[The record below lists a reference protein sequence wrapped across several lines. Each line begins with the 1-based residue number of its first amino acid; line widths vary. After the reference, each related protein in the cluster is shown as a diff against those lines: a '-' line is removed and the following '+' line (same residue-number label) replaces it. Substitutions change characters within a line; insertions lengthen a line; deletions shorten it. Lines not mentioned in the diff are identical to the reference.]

1 MLVTQ
6 YGSTN
11 TFIAV
16 VLLFYSLISLLLRS
30 KNILNLLNDRKQDYI
45 IMERLWTKNYI
56 MLTITALL
64 LFSGF
69 YLLMPTLPMFIKQ
82 LGGSESQVGFI
93 IGVFTI
99 SAVILR
105 PIVGGLMDRYGR
117 RVFIISGLLFFAI
130 TMYFYDWV
138 TGIIFLVV
146 LRILHGISW
155 AIATTSIGTAVTDV
169 IPQSRRGEGMGWYGL
184 AMTLGMA
191 LGPILGL
198 WVAKS
203 FSFHY
208 LFLLCTALAI
218 IAFILALGTKIPAVQ
233 SASKQPISFFEKTV
247 LPIAIV
253 TFFLSLTFGGI
264 TTFLPL
270 FAAKIQVNVGTFFLV
285 YAITLTVIRPLA
297 GKISDKHGEGFIIV
311 PALFTLIVALLVLTM
326 TKGLVGLVITA
337 ILYGIGFGSAQPALQ
352 VATIRLAP
360 PEKRG
365 VANATFFTAFDL
377 GIGLGAILLGFVSQL
392 MGYHMLFILCA
403 VSGFISLLIFILFVK
418 KTLK

>member
-1 MLVTQ
+1 M
-6 YGSTN
+6 
-11 TFIAV
+11 
-16 VLLFYSLISLLLRS
+16 
-30 KNILNLLNDRKQDYI
+30 D
-45 IMERLWTKNYI
+45 RLWTKNFI

-82 LGGSESQVGFI
+82 LGGSESQVGLI

-99 SAVILR
+99 SAVIFR

-117 RVFIISGLLFFAI
+117 RVFIISGLLFFVI

-138 TGIIFLVV
+138 TGVIFLVV

-169 IPQSRRGEGMGWYGL
+169 IPPSRRGVGMGWYGL

-191 LGPILGL
+191 LGPIIGL

-218 IAFILALGTKIPAVQ
+218 MALILAFSTKIPVVKHTA
-233 SASKQPISFFEKTV
+233 KTPISFFEKTV
-247 LPIAIV
+247 LPIGIV

-270 FAAKIQVNVGTFFLV
+270 FAANIQVNAGTFFLV
-285 YAITLTVIRPLA
+285 YAVTLIVIRPLA
-297 GKISDKHGEGFIIV
+297 GKISDKHGEGIIIV
-311 PALFTLIVALLVLTM
+311 PALFTLIVALFVLSM
-326 TKGLVGLVITA
+326 TNGVVGLVLTA

-352 VATIRLAP
+352 VATLRIAP

-392 MGYHMLFILCA
+392 MGYQMLFIVCA
-403 VSGFISLLIFILFVK
+403 GSGFISLLIFILFVK

>member
-1 MLVTQ
+1 
-6 YGSTN
+6 
-11 TFIAV
+11 
-16 VLLFYSLISLLLRS
+16 
-30 KNILNLLNDRKQDYI
+30 
-45 IMERLWTKNYI
+45 MERLWTKNYI

-69 YLLMPTLPMFIKQ
+69 YLLMPTLPIFIKQ

-117 RVFIISGLLFFAI
+117 RVFIISGLFFFAI

-138 TGIIFLVV
+138 TGVIFLVV

-198 WVAKS
+198 WIVKS
-203 FSFHY
+203 LSFHY

-218 IAFILALGTKIPAVQ
+218 MAFILAFGTKIPAVQ
-233 SASKQPISFFEKTV
+233 HTSKKPISFFEKTV
-247 LPIAIV
+247 LPVAIV
-253 TFFLSLTFGGI
+253 TFFLSFTFGGI

-270 FAAKIQVNVGTFFLV
+270 FAANIQVNAGTFFLV
-285 YAITLTVIRPLA
+285 YAVTLTVIRPLA
-297 GKISDKHGEGFIIV
+297 GKISDKHGEGIIIV
-311 PALFTLIVALLVLTM
+311 PALFILIVALLVLAM
-326 TKGLVGLVITA
+326 TNGIVGLVITA

-352 VATIRLAP
+352 IVTLRLAS

-392 MGYHMLFILCA
+392 MGYQMLFIVCA

>member
-1 MLVTQ
+1 
-6 YGSTN
+6 
-11 TFIAV
+11 
-16 VLLFYSLISLLLRS
+16 
-30 KNILNLLNDRKQDYI
+30 
-45 IMERLWTKNYI
+45 MERLWTKNYI

-138 TGIIFLVV
+138 TGIVFLVV
-146 LRILHGISW
+146 LRILHGMGW

-218 IAFILALGTKIPAVQ
+218 IAFILAIGTKIPAVQ
-233 SASKQPISFFEKTV
+233 HTSKKPISFFETTV
-247 LPIAIV
+247 LPVAIV
-253 TFFLSLTFGGI
+253 TFFLSFTFGGI

-270 FAAKIQVNVGTFFLV
+270 FAANIQVNVGTFFLV
-285 YAITLTVIRPLA
+285 YAVTLTVIRPLA
-297 GKISDKHGEGFIIV
+297 GKISDKYGEGVIIV
-311 PALFTLIVALLVLTM
+311 PALLTLIVALLVLTM

-352 VATIRLAP
+352 VVIIRLAP

-377 GIGLGAILLGFVSQL
+377 GIGLGAILLGLVSQL
-392 MGYHMLFILCA
+392 MGYQMLFIVCA
-403 VSGFISLLIFILFVK
+403 ASGFISLLIFILFVK

>member
-1 MLVTQ
+1 
-6 YGSTN
+6 
-11 TFIAV
+11 
-16 VLLFYSLISLLLRS
+16 
-30 KNILNLLNDRKQDYI
+30 
-45 IMERLWTKNYI
+45 MERLWTKNYI

-69 YLLMPTLPMFIKQ
+69 YLLMPTLPIFIKQ

-146 LRILHGISW
+146 LRILHGIGW

-191 LGPILGL
+191 LGPIVGL
-198 WVAKS
+198 WVVKS

-208 LFLLCTALAI
+208 LFLLCTVLAI
-218 IAFILALGTKIPAVQ
+218 MALILAVGTKIPIVQ
-233 SASKQPISFFEKTV
+233 GTEKKPISFFEKTV
-247 LPIAIV
+247 LPVAIV

-270 FAAKIQVNVGTFFLV
+270 FAANIQVNAGAFFLV
-285 YAITLTVIRPLA
+285 YAVTLIVIRPIA
-297 GKISDKHGEGFIIV
+297 GKVSDKYGEGIIIV
-311 PALFTLIVALLVLTM
+311 PALFIMIIALFVLAM
-326 TKGLVGLVITA
+326 TKGLVGIVITA

-377 GIGLGAILLGFVSQL
+377 GIGLGSIILGVVSQL
-392 MGYHMLFILCA
+392 KGYQMLFIICA
-403 VSGFISLLIFILFVK
+403 VSGFVSLLIFILFVK

>member
-1 MLVTQ
+1 
-6 YGSTN
+6 
-11 TFIAV
+11 
-16 VLLFYSLISLLLRS
+16 
-30 KNILNLLNDRKQDYI
+30 
-45 IMERLWTKNYI
+45 

-69 YLLMPTLPMFIKQ
+69 YLLMPTLPIFIKQ

-138 TGIIFLVV
+138 TGVIFLVV

-198 WVAKS
+198 WIVKS
-203 FSFHY
+203 LSFHY

-218 IAFILALGTKIPAVQ
+218 MAFILAFGTKIPAVQ
-233 SASKQPISFFEKTV
+233 HTSKKPISFFEKTV
-247 LPIAIV
+247 LPVAIV
-253 TFFLSLTFGGI
+253 TFFLSFTFGGI

-270 FAAKIQVNVGTFFLV
+270 FAANIQVNAGTFFLV
-285 YAITLTVIRPLA
+285 YAVTLTVIRPLA
-297 GKISDKHGEGFIIV
+297 GKISDKHGEGIIIV
-311 PALFTLIVALLVLTM
+311 PALFILIVALLVLAM
-326 TKGLVGLVITA
+326 TKGIVGLVITA

-352 VATIRLAP
+352 IVTLRLAS

-392 MGYHMLFILCA
+392 MGYQMIFIVCA
-403 VSGFISLLIFILFVK
+403 VSGFISLLIFILLVK
-418 KTLK
+418 KMLK

>member
-1 MLVTQ
+1 
-6 YGSTN
+6 
-11 TFIAV
+11 
-16 VLLFYSLISLLLRS
+16 
-30 KNILNLLNDRKQDYI
+30 
-45 IMERLWTKNYI
+45 MERLWTKNYI

-69 YLLMPTLPMFIKQ
+69 YLLMPTLPMFVKQ

-99 SAVILR
+99 SAVIIR

-138 TGIIFLVV
+138 TGVIFLVV
-146 LRILHGISW
+146 LRVLHGISW

-208 LFLLCTALAI
+208 LFLLCTALAL
-218 IAFILALGTKIPAVQ
+218 IAFILVFGTKIPAIQHTQKNQYHFLKKPFYQ
-233 SASKQPISFFEKTV
+233 SLLLHFSY
-247 LPIAIV
+247 
-253 TFFLSLTFGGI
+253 
-264 TTFLPL
+264 PL
-270 FAAKIQVNVGTFFLV
+270 L
-285 YAITLTVIRPLA
+285 L
-297 GKISDKHGEGFIIV
+297 
-311 PALFTLIVALLVLTM
+311 VALQHFYHCLQQKFKLMLV
-326 TKGLVGLVITA
+326 
-337 ILYGIGFGSAQPALQ
+337 
-352 VATIRLAP
+352 
-360 PEKRG
+360 
-365 VANATFFTAFDL
+365 FF
-377 GIGLGAILLGFVSQL
+377 S
-392 MGYHMLFILCA
+392 
-403 VSGFISLLIFILFVK
+403 
-418 KTLK
+418 

>member
-1 MLVTQ
+1 
-6 YGSTN
+6 
-11 TFIAV
+11 
-16 VLLFYSLISLLLRS
+16 
-30 KNILNLLNDRKQDYI
+30 
-45 IMERLWTKNYI
+45 MERLWTKSYI
-56 MLTITALL
+56 ILTVKALL

-99 SAVILR
+99 SAVIVR

-117 RVFIISGLLFFAI
+117 RIFIISGLIFFAI
-130 TMYFYDWV
+130 TMYLYDWV
-138 TGIIFLVV
+138 TGIIFLIV

-155 AIATTSIGTAVTDV
+155 AISTTSIGTAVTDV
-169 IPQSRRGEGMGWYGL
+169 IPPSRRGEGMGWYGL

-198 WVAKS
+198 WIAKS

-208 LFLLCTALAI
+208 LFLICTVLAL
-218 IAFILALGTKIPAVQ
+218 IAFILSFITKIPKVKYTEK
-233 SASKQPISFFEKTV
+233 KQISFFEKTV

-253 TFFLSLTFGGI
+253 TFFLSFTFGGI

-270 FAAKIQVNVGTFFLV
+270 FAAKIQVNVGIFFLT
-285 YAITLTVIRPLA
+285 YAITLIIIRPLT
-297 GKISDKHGEGFIIV
+297 GRISDKYGEEIIIV
-311 PALFTLIVALLVLTM
+311 PALFILAIALLVLIL
-326 TKGLVGLVITA
+326 TKGTIGLVITA

-377 GIGLGAILLGFVSQL
+377 GIGLGSIILGFVLQL
-392 MGYHMLFILCA
+392 MGYEMLFIVCA
-403 VSGFISLLIFILFVK
+403 LSALISLLIFILFVK
-418 KTLK
+418 NSLK

>member
-1 MLVTQ
+1 
-6 YGSTN
+6 
-11 TFIAV
+11 
-16 VLLFYSLISLLLRS
+16 
-30 KNILNLLNDRKQDYI
+30 
-45 IMERLWTKNYI
+45 MERLWTKNYI

-69 YLLMPTLPMFIKQ
+69 YLLMPTLPMFIQQ

-99 SAVILR
+99 SAVIFR

-117 RVFIISGLLFFAI
+117 RAFIISGLLFFVI

-138 TGIIFLVV
+138 TGVVFLIV

-198 WVAKS
+198 WVATS
-203 FSFHY
+203 YSFHN
-208 LFLLCTALAI
+208 LFLLCTVLAL
-218 IAFILALGTKIPAVQ
+218 IAFILAFAIKTPVVQ
-233 SASKQPISFFEKTV
+233 FTSKKPISFFEKTV
-247 LPIAIV
+247 LPLAIV
-253 TFFLSLTFGGI
+253 TFFLSFTFGGV

-270 FAAKIQVNVGTFFLV
+270 FAAKIQVNAGTFFLV
-285 YAITLTVIRPLA
+285 YACTLIVIRPLT
-297 GKISDKHGEGFIIV
+297 GKLSDKYGVGRIIV
-311 PALFTLIVALLVLTM
+311 PALITLIAALLVLTM
-326 TKGLVGLVITA
+326 TKGLVGLLITA

-352 VATIRLAP
+352 VAILRLAP
-360 PEKRG
+360 PEKSG

-377 GIGLGAILLGFVSQL
+377 GVGLGAILLGFVSQL
-392 MGYHMLFILCA
+392 MGYQMLFIVCA
-403 VSGFISLLIFILFVK
+403 ASGLISLLFFILFVK

>member
-1 MLVTQ
+1 
-6 YGSTN
+6 
-11 TFIAV
+11 
-16 VLLFYSLISLLLRS
+16 
-30 KNILNLLNDRKQDYI
+30 
-45 IMERLWTKNYI
+45 MERLWTKNYI
-56 MLTITALL
+56 MLTITSLL

-69 YLLMPTLPMFIKQ
+69 YLLMPTLPMFIKE

-99 SAVILR
+99 SAVIFR
-105 PIVGGLMDRYGR
+105 PIIGGLMDRYGR

-138 TGIIFLVV
+138 TGVIFLVI

-155 AIATTSIGTAVTDV
+155 AVATTSTGTAVTDV

-198 WVAKS
+198 WVVKS

-218 IAFILALGTKIPAVQ
+218 IALIFALGTKIPTVQ
-233 SASKQPISFFEKTV
+233 NTSKKPISFFEKTV

-253 TFFLSLTFGGI
+253 TFFLSFTFGGI

-270 FAAKIQVNVGTFFLV
+270 FAAKIQVNAGAFFLV
-285 YAITLTVIRPLA
+285 YAITLTVIRPFA
-297 GKISDKHGEGFIIV
+297 GKISDKHGEGFLIV
-311 PALFTLIVALLVLTM
+311 PALLTLIVALLVLTM
-326 TKGLVGLVITA
+326 TEGLVGLVITA

-365 VANATFFTAFDL
+365 VANATFLTAFDL

-392 MGYHMLFILCA
+392 MGYQMLFLLCA
-403 VSGFISLLIFILFVK
+403 VSGFIGLLIFILFVK

>member
-1 MLVTQ
+1 M
-6 YGSTN
+6 
-11 TFIAV
+11 
-16 VLLFYSLISLLLRS
+16 
-30 KNILNLLNDRKQDYI
+30 
-45 IMERLWTKNYI
+45 MERLWTKNYI

-64 LFSGF
+64 LFGGF
-69 YLLMPTLPMFIKQ
+69 YLLMPTLPMFIQQ

-99 SAVILR
+99 SAVIFR

-138 TGIIFLVV
+138 TGVLFLVV

-155 AIATTSIGTAVTDV
+155 AVATTSTGTAVTDV
-169 IPQSRRGEGMGWYGL
+169 IPPSRRGEGMGWYGL

-208 LFLLCTALAI
+208 LFLLCTALAL
-218 IAFILALGTKIPAVQ
+218 IAFICALGTKIPAVQ
-233 SASKQPISFFEKTV
+233 NTSKQPLSFFEKTV
-247 LPIAIV
+247 LPAAIV
-253 TFFLSLTFGGI
+253 TFFLSITFGGI

-270 FAAKIQVNVGTFFLV
+270 FAAKIQANAGVFFLV
-285 YAITLTVIRPLA
+285 YAVTLTVIRPLA
-297 GKISDKHGEGFIIV
+297 GRISDKHGEGSIIA
-311 PALFTLIVALLVLTM
+311 PALVIMIIALFVLTM
-326 TKGLVGLVITA
+326 TTGPVGLVITA
-337 ILYGIGFGSAQPALQ
+337 ILYGVGFGSAQPALQ
-352 VATIRLAP
+352 IAILRLAP

-377 GIGLGAILLGFVSQL
+377 GIGLGAIILGFVSQL
-392 MGYHMLFILCA
+392 MGYQMLFAVCA
-403 VSGFISLLIFILFVK
+403 VSGFISLFIFILFVK

>member
-1 MLVTQ
+1 
-6 YGSTN
+6 
-11 TFIAV
+11 
-16 VLLFYSLISLLLRS
+16 
-30 KNILNLLNDRKQDYI
+30 
-45 IMERLWTKNYI
+45 MERLWTKNYI
-56 MLTITALL
+56 MLTFTALL

-99 SAVILR
+99 SAVIFR
-105 PIVGGLMDRYGR
+105 PIVGGLIDRYGR
-117 RVFIISGLLFFAI
+117 MVFIISGLLFFAI
-130 TMYFYDWV
+130 TMYLYDWV
-138 TGIIFLVV
+138 TGVIFLVV
-146 LRILHGISW
+146 LRILHGIGW
-155 AIATTSIGTAVTDV
+155 AIATTSIGTAITDV

-208 LFLLCTALAI
+208 LFLLCTVLAI
-218 IAFILALGTKIPAVQ
+218 IAFALAFVTKLPTVQ
-233 SASKQPISFFEKTV
+233 ITSKKPISFFGKTV

-253 TFFLSLTFGGI
+253 TFFLSFTFGGI

-270 FAAKIQVNVGTFFLV
+270 FAAKIQVNIGAFFLV
-285 YAITLTVIRPLA
+285 YAITLTIIRPLA
-297 GKISDKHGEGFIIV
+297 GKISDKHGEGVIIV
-311 PALFTLIVALLVLTM
+311 PALITLIVALFALTI
-326 TKGLVGLVITA
+326 TKGIVGLVISA

-352 VATIRLAP
+352 VAIIRLAP

-377 GIGLGAILLGFVSQL
+377 GIGLGAIILGFVSQN
-392 MGYHMLFILCA
+392 MGYQMIFFVCA
-403 VSGFISLLIFILFVK
+403 VSGCISLLIFILFVK
-418 KTLK
+418 MKLKLFFSTCSN

>member
-1 MLVTQ
+1 
-6 YGSTN
+6 
-11 TFIAV
+11 
-16 VLLFYSLISLLLRS
+16 
-30 KNILNLLNDRKQDYI
+30 
-45 IMERLWTKNYI
+45 MERLWTKNYI
-56 MLTITALL
+56 MLTITAFL

-99 SAVILR
+99 SAVIFR

-138 TGIIFLVV
+138 TGIAFLVV

-155 AIATTSIGTAVTDV
+155 AVGTTSISTAVTDV
-169 IPQSRRGEGMGWYGL
+169 IPPSRRGEGMGWYGL

-198 WVAKS
+198 WIVKS
-203 FSFHY
+203 LSFHY

-218 IAFILALGTKIPAVQ
+218 MAFILAFGTKIPAVQ
-233 SASKQPISFFEKTV
+233 YTSKKPISFFEKTF

-270 FAAKIQVNVGTFFLV
+270 FAANIQVNAGTFFLV
-285 YAITLTVIRPLA
+285 YAVTLTVIRPIA
-297 GKISDKHGEGFIIV
+297 GKVSDKHGEGIIIV
-311 PALFTLIVALLVLTM
+311 PALFILIVALLVLAM
-326 TKGLVGLVITA
+326 TKGIVGLVITA

-352 VATIRLAP
+352 IVTLRLAS

-392 MGYHMLFILCA
+392 MGYQMLFIVCA

-418 KTLK
+418 KTLQ

>member
-1 MLVTQ
+1 M
-6 YGSTN
+6 
-11 TFIAV
+11 
-16 VLLFYSLISLLLRS
+16 
-30 KNILNLLNDRKQDYI
+30 D
-45 IMERLWTKNYI
+45 RLWTKNYI

-99 SAVILR
+99 SAVIFR

-117 RVFIISGLLFFAI
+117 MVFIISGLLFFAI

-138 TGIIFLVV
+138 TGVIFLVI
-146 LRILHGISW
+146 LRVLHGISW
-155 AIATTSIGTAVTDV
+155 AVATTSIGTAVTDV

-191 LGPILGL
+191 LGPVLGL
-198 WVAKS
+198 WVIKS

-208 LFLLCTALAI
+208 LFLLCTGLALV
-218 IAFILALGTKIPAVQ
+218 AFILALGTKIPSIQ
-233 SASKQPISFFEKTV
+233 HASKKPISFFEKTL

-270 FAAKIQVNVGTFFLV
+270 FAAKIQVNAGTFFLV
-285 YAITLTVIRPLA
+285 YAVTLTVVRPFA
-297 GKISDKHGEGFIIV
+297 GKVSDKYGEGIIII
-311 PALFTLIVALLVLTM
+311 PALFTLIAALLVLAM
-326 TKGLVGLVITA
+326 TNGIVGLVITA

-352 VATIRLAP
+352 VAMIRLAS

-365 VANATFFTAFDL
+365 IANATFFTAFDL
-377 GIGLGAILLGFVSQL
+377 GIGLGSILLGFVSQL
-392 MGYHMLFILCA
+392 MGYQMLFIVCA
-403 VSGFISLLIFILFVK
+403 VSGFVSLLIFILFVK
-418 KTLK
+418 RR

>member
-1 MLVTQ
+1 M
-6 YGSTN
+6 
-11 TFIAV
+11 
-16 VLLFYSLISLLLRS
+16 
-30 KNILNLLNDRKQDYI
+30 D
-45 IMERLWTKNYI
+45 RLWTKNYI

-69 YLLMPTLPMFIKQ
+69 YLLMPTLPMFIKK

-99 SAVILR
+99 SAVIFR

-117 RVFIISGLLFFAI
+117 MVFIISGLLFFAI

-138 TGIIFLVV
+138 TGVIFLVI

-155 AIATTSIGTAVTDV
+155 AVATTSIGTAVTDV

-191 LGPILGL
+191 LGPVLGL
-198 WVAKS
+198 WVIKS

-208 LFLLCTALAI
+208 LFLLCTGLALV
-218 IAFILALGTKIPAVQ
+218 AFILALGTKIPSIQ
-233 SASKQPISFFEKTV
+233 HASKKTISFFEKTL

-270 FAAKIQVNVGTFFLV
+270 FAAKIQVNAGTFFLV
-285 YAITLTVIRPLA
+285 YAVTLTVVRPFA
-297 GKISDKHGEGFIIV
+297 GKVSDKYGEGIIII
-311 PALFTLIVALLVLTM
+311 PALFTLIAALLVLAM
-326 TKGLVGLVITA
+326 TNGIVGLVITA

-352 VATIRLAP
+352 VAMIRLAS

-365 VANATFFTAFDL
+365 IANATFFTAFDL
-377 GIGLGAILLGFVSQL
+377 GIGLGSILLGFVSQL
-392 MGYHMLFILCA
+392 MGYQMLFIVCA
-403 VSGFISLLIFILFVK
+403 VSGFVSLLIFILFVK
-418 KTLK
+418 KTLT

>member
-1 MLVTQ
+1 
-6 YGSTN
+6 
-11 TFIAV
+11 
-16 VLLFYSLISLLLRS
+16 
-30 KNILNLLNDRKQDYI
+30 
-45 IMERLWTKNYI
+45 MERLWTKSYI
-56 MLTITALL
+56 MLTVKALL

-82 LGGSESQVGFI
+82 LGGSDSQVGFI

-99 SAVILR
+99 SAVIIR
-105 PIVGGLMDRYGR
+105 PIVGGLMDKYGR
-117 RVFIISGLLFFAI
+117 RIFIISGLLFFAI

-138 TGIIFLVV
+138 TGIIFLII
-146 LRILHGISW
+146 LRILHGVSW

-169 IPQSRRGEGMGWYGL
+169 IPTSRRGEGMGWYGL

-198 WVAKS
+198 WVIKS
-203 FSFHY
+203 YSFHY
-208 LFLLCTALAI
+208 LFLVCTALAL
-218 IAFILALGTKIPAVQ
+218 IAFILSFVTKIPKVKNTE
-233 SASKQPISFFEKTV
+233 KQQISFFEKTV

-270 FAAKIQVNVGTFFLV
+270 FATKIQVNAGTFFLV
-285 YAITLTVIRPLA
+285 YAITLILTRPIT
-297 GKISDKHGEGFIIV
+297 GKISDKHGEGIIII
-311 PALFTLIVALLVLTM
+311 PALIILAIALLVLTL
-326 TKGLVGLVITA
+326 TKGNIGLVITA
-337 ILYGIGFGSAQPALQ
+337 ILYGIGFGSAQSALQ

-377 GIGLGAILLGFVSQL
+377 GIGLGSIILGFVLQL
-392 MGYHMLFILCA
+392 MGYQMLFIVCA
-403 VSGFISLLIFILFVK
+403 LSALISLLIFILFVK
-418 KTLK
+418 NSLKLNY

>member
-1 MLVTQ
+1 
-6 YGSTN
+6 
-11 TFIAV
+11 
-16 VLLFYSLISLLLRS
+16 
-30 KNILNLLNDRKQDYI
+30 
-45 IMERLWTKNYI
+45 MERLWTKSYI
-56 MLTITALL
+56 MLTVKALL

-99 SAVILR
+99 SAVIVR

-117 RVFIISGLLFFAI
+117 RIFIISGLIFFAI
-130 TMYFYDWV
+130 TMYLYDWV
-138 TGIIFLVV
+138 TGIIFLIV

-155 AIATTSIGTAVTDV
+155 AISTTSIGTAVTDV
-169 IPQSRRGEGMGWYGL
+169 IPPSRRGEGMGWYGL

-198 WVAKS
+198 WIAKS

-208 LFLLCTALAI
+208 LFLVCTALAL
-218 IAFILALGTKIPAVQ
+218 IAFILSFITKIPKVKYTEK
-233 SASKQPISFFEKTV
+233 KQISFFEKTV

-253 TFFLSLTFGGI
+253 TFFLSFTFGGI

-270 FAAKIQVNVGTFFLV
+270 FAAKIQVNVGTFFLA
-285 YAITLTVIRPLA
+285 YAITLIIIRPLT
-297 GKISDKHGEGFIIV
+297 GRISDKYGEGIIIV
-311 PALFTLIVALLVLTM
+311 PALFILAIALLVLIL
-326 TKGLVGLVITA
+326 TKGTIGLVITA

-377 GIGLGAILLGFVSQL
+377 GIGLGSIILGFVLQL
-392 MGYHMLFILCA
+392 MGYEMLFIVCA
-403 VSGFISLLIFILFVK
+403 LSALISLLIFILFVK
-418 KTLK
+418 NSLK

>member
-1 MLVTQ
+1 
-6 YGSTN
+6 
-11 TFIAV
+11 
-16 VLLFYSLISLLLRS
+16 
-30 KNILNLLNDRKQDYI
+30 
-45 IMERLWTKNYI
+45 MERLWTKNYI
-56 MLTITALL
+56 MLTITSLL
-64 LFSGF
+64 LFGGF
-69 YLLMPTLPMFIKQ
+69 YLLMPTLPMFIKE

-99 SAVILR
+99 SAVIFR

-117 RVFIISGLLFFAI
+117 RAFIISGLLFFVI

-138 TGIIFLVV
+138 TGVAFLIV
-146 LRILHGISW
+146 LRILHGVSW
-155 AIATTSIGTAVTDV
+155 AVATTSIGTAVTDV

-198 WVAKS
+198 WVATS

-208 LFLLCTALAI
+208 LFLLCTVLAL
-218 IAFILALGTKIPAVQ
+218 IAFILAFVVKTPMVQ
-233 SASKQPISFFEKTV
+233 PTSKKPISFFEKSV

-253 TFFLSLTFGGI
+253 TFFLSFTFGGI

-270 FAAKIQVNVGTFFLV
+270 FAAKIQVNAGAFFLV
-285 YAITLTVIRPLA
+285 YAVTLIVIRPLT
-297 GKISDKHGEGFIIV
+297 GKISDKYGEGVIIV
-311 PALFTLIVALLVLTM
+311 PALFTMIAALLVLTM
-326 TKGLVGLVITA
+326 TNGIVGLVITA

-352 VATIRLAP
+352 VAILRLAP

-392 MGYHMLFILCA
+392 MGYQMLFIVCA
-403 VSGFISLLIFILFVK
+403 VSGFISLLLFILFVK
-418 KTLK
+418 KSLQVSRSKSM

>member
-1 MLVTQ
+1 
-6 YGSTN
+6 
-11 TFIAV
+11 
-16 VLLFYSLISLLLRS
+16 
-30 KNILNLLNDRKQDYI
+30 
-45 IMERLWTKNYI
+45 MERLWTKNYI

-99 SAVILR
+99 SAVIFR

-117 RVFIISGLLFFAI
+117 MVFIISGLLFFAI

-138 TGIIFLVV
+138 TGVIFLVV

-155 AIATTSIGTAVTDV
+155 AVATTSIGTAVTDV

-191 LGPILGL
+191 LGPVLGL
-198 WVAKS
+198 WVIKS

-208 LFLLCTALAI
+208 LFLLCTGLALV
-218 IAFILALGTKIPAVQ
+218 AFILALGTKIPAIQ
-233 SASKQPISFFEKTV
+233 HASKKPISFFEKTL

-253 TFFLSLTFGGI
+253 TSFLSLTFGGI

-270 FAAKIQVNVGTFFLV
+270 FAAKIQVNAGTFFLV
-285 YAITLTVIRPLA
+285 YAVTLTVVRPFA
-297 GKISDKHGEGFIIV
+297 GKVSDKYGEGIIII
-311 PALFTLIVALLVLTM
+311 PALFTLIAALLVLAM
-326 TKGLVGLVITA
+326 TNGIVGLVITA

-352 VATIRLAP
+352 VAMIRLAS

-365 VANATFFTAFDL
+365 IANATFFTAFDL
-377 GIGLGAILLGFVSQL
+377 GIGLGSILLGFVSQL
-392 MGYHMLFILCA
+392 MGYQMLFIVCA
-403 VSGFISLLIFILFVK
+403 VSGFVSLLIFILFVK
-418 KTLK
+418 KTLT

>member
-1 MLVTQ
+1 
-6 YGSTN
+6 
-11 TFIAV
+11 
-16 VLLFYSLISLLLRS
+16 
-30 KNILNLLNDRKQDYI
+30 
-45 IMERLWTKNYI
+45 MERLWTKNYI

-146 LRILHGISW
+146 LRIFHGISW

-191 LGPILGL
+191 LGPIVGL

-218 IAFILALGTKIPAVQ
+218 IAFILAFGTKIPAVQ
-233 SASKQPISFFEKTV
+233 YTSKKPISFFEKTV

-270 FAAKIQVNVGTFFLV
+270 FATKIQVNAGTFFLV
-285 YAITLTVIRPLA
+285 YAITLIIIRPLA
-297 GKISDKHGEGFIIV
+297 GKISDKHGEGIIIV
-311 PALFTLIVALLVLTM
+311 PALVTMIIALLVLTL
-326 TKGLVGLVITA
+326 TKGIVGLVIAA

-377 GIGLGAILLGFVSQL
+377 GIGLGSIILGFVSQL
-392 MGYHMLFILCA
+392 MGYQMLFIVCA
-403 VSGFISLLIFILFVK
+403 VFGFVSMLIFILFVI

>member
-1 MLVTQ
+1 
-6 YGSTN
+6 
-11 TFIAV
+11 
-16 VLLFYSLISLLLRS
+16 
-30 KNILNLLNDRKQDYI
+30 
-45 IMERLWTKNYI
+45 MERLWTKNYI

-69 YLLMPTLPMFIKQ
+69 YLLMPTLPIFIKQ

-138 TGIIFLVV
+138 TGVIFLVV

-198 WVAKS
+198 WIVKS
-203 FSFHY
+203 LSFHY

-218 IAFILALGTKIPAVQ
+218 MAFILAFGTKIPAVQ
-233 SASKQPISFFEKTV
+233 HTSKKPISFFEKTV
-247 LPIAIV
+247 LPVAIV
-253 TFFLSLTFGGI
+253 TFFLSFTFGGI

-270 FAAKIQVNVGTFFLV
+270 FAANIQVNAGTFFLV
-285 YAITLTVIRPLA
+285 YAVTLTVIRPLA
-297 GKISDKHGEGFIIV
+297 GKISDKHGEGIIIV
-311 PALFTLIVALLVLTM
+311 PALFILIVALLVLAM
-326 TKGLVGLVITA
+326 TKGIVGLVITA

-352 VATIRLAP
+352 IVTLRLAS

-392 MGYHMLFILCA
+392 MGYQMIFIVCA
-403 VSGFISLLIFILFVK
+403 VSGFISLLIFILLVK
-418 KTLK
+418 KMLK

>member
-1 MLVTQ
+1 
-6 YGSTN
+6 
-11 TFIAV
+11 
-16 VLLFYSLISLLLRS
+16 
-30 KNILNLLNDRKQDYI
+30 
-45 IMERLWTKNYI
+45 MERLWTKSYI

-69 YLLMPTLPMFIKQ
+69 YLLMPTLPIFIKQ

-99 SAVILR
+99 SAVIFR

-117 RVFIISGLLFFAI
+117 WVFIISGLLFFAI

-138 TGIIFLVV
+138 TGVIFLVV
-146 LRILHGISW
+146 LRILHGVSW
-155 AIATTSIGTAVTDV
+155 AIGTTSIGTAVTDV
-169 IPQSRRGEGMGWYGL
+169 IPPSRRGEGMGWYGL

-191 LGPILGL
+191 LGPIVGI
-198 WVAKS
+198 WVVKS

-208 LFLLCTALAI
+208 LFLLCTALALL
-218 IAFILALGTKIPAVQ
+218 AFILALTTKIPAIQ
-233 SASKQPISFFEKTV
+233 STAKKPISFFEKAL
-247 LPIAIV
+247 LPAAIV
-253 TFFLSLTFGGI
+253 TFFLTITFGGI

-270 FAAKIQVNVGTFFLV
+270 FAANIQVNAGTFFLV

-297 GKISDKHGEGFIIV
+297 GKISDTRGEGFIIV
-311 PALFTLIVALLVLTM
+311 PALFTLIIALFVLAM
-326 TKGLVGLVITA
+326 TKGLVGLIITA

-352 VATIRLAP
+352 IAMLRLAP

-365 VANATFFTAFDL
+365 VANAIFLTAFDL
-377 GIGLGAILLGFVSQL
+377 GIGLGSIILGFVSQL
-392 MGYHMLFILCA
+392 MGYQMLFMVCA
-403 VSGFISLLIFILFVK
+403 ASGFISLLIFVLFVK

>member
-1 MLVTQ
+1 
-6 YGSTN
+6 
-11 TFIAV
+11 
-16 VLLFYSLISLLLRS
+16 
-30 KNILNLLNDRKQDYI
+30 
-45 IMERLWTKNYI
+45 MERLWTKNYI
-56 MLTITALL
+56 MLTITAFL

-99 SAVILR
+99 SAVIFR

-138 TGIIFLVV
+138 TGIAFLVV

-155 AIATTSIGTAVTDV
+155 AVGTTSISTAVTDV
-169 IPQSRRGEGMGWYGL
+169 IPPSRRGEGMGWYGL

-198 WVAKS
+198 WIVKS
-203 FSFHY
+203 LSFHY

-218 IAFILALGTKIPAVQ
+218 MAFILAFGTKIPAVQ
-233 SASKQPISFFEKTV
+233 HTSKKPISFFEKTV
-247 LPIAIV
+247 LPVAIV

-270 FAAKIQVNVGTFFLV
+270 FAANIQVNAGTFFLV
-285 YAITLTVIRPLA
+285 YAVTLTVIRPLA
-297 GKISDKHGEGFIIV
+297 GKISDKHGEGIIIV
-311 PALFTLIVALLVLTM
+311 PALFILIVSLLVLAM
-326 TKGLVGLVITA
+326 TKGIVGLVITA

-352 VATIRLAP
+352 IVTLRLAS

-392 MGYHMLFILCA
+392 MGYQMLFIVCA

>member
-1 MLVTQ
+1 MRAFHSQLIKRKKAGLH
-6 YGSTN
+6 YNG
-11 TFIAV
+11 TFM
-16 VLLFYSLISLLLRS
+16 
-30 KNILNLLNDRKQDYI
+30 D
-45 IMERLWTKNYI
+45 KNYI

-99 SAVILR
+99 SAVIFR
-105 PIVGGLMDRYGR
+105 PIVGELMDRYGR
-117 RVFIISGLLFFAI
+117 MVFIISGLLFFAI

-138 TGIIFLVV
+138 TGVIFLVV

-155 AIATTSIGTAVTDV
+155 AVATTSIGTAVTDV

-191 LGPILGL
+191 LGPVLGL
-198 WVAKS
+198 WVIKS

-208 LFLLCTALAI
+208 LFLLCTGLALV
-218 IAFILALGTKIPAVQ
+218 AFILALGTKIPAFQ
-233 SASKQPISFFEKTV
+233 HASKKPKSFFEKTL

-270 FAAKIQVNVGTFFLV
+270 FAAKIQVNAGTFFLV
-285 YAITLTVIRPLA
+285 YAVTLTVVRPFA
-297 GKISDKHGEGFIIV
+297 GKVSDKYGEGIIII
-311 PALFTLIVALLVLTM
+311 PALFTLIAALLVLAM
-326 TKGLVGLVITA
+326 TNGIVGLVITA

-352 VATIRLAP
+352 VAMIRLAS

-365 VANATFFTAFDL
+365 IANATFFTAFDL
-377 GIGLGAILLGFVSQL
+377 GIGLGSILLGFVS
-392 MGYHMLFILCA
+392 
-403 VSGFISLLIFILFVK
+403 K
-418 KTLK
+418 KK

>member
-1 MLVTQ
+1 
-6 YGSTN
+6 
-11 TFIAV
+11 
-16 VLLFYSLISLLLRS
+16 
-30 KNILNLLNDRKQDYI
+30 
-45 IMERLWTKNYI
+45 MERLWTKSYI
-56 MLTITALL
+56 ILTVKALL

-99 SAVILR
+99 SAVIVR

-117 RVFIISGLLFFAI
+117 RIFIISGLIFFAI
-130 TMYFYDWV
+130 TMYLYDWV
-138 TGIIFLVV
+138 TGIIFLIV

-155 AIATTSIGTAVTDV
+155 AISTTSIGTAVTDV
-169 IPQSRRGEGMGWYGL
+169 IPPSRRGEGMGWYGL

-198 WVAKS
+198 WIAKS

-208 LFLLCTALAI
+208 LFLICTVLAL
-218 IAFILALGTKIPAVQ
+218 IAFILSFITKIPKVKYTEK
-233 SASKQPISFFEKTV
+233 KQISFFEKTV

-253 TFFLSLTFGGI
+253 TFFLSFTFGGI

-270 FAAKIQVNVGTFFLV
+270 FAAKIQVNVGIFFLA
-285 YAITLTVIRPLA
+285 YAITLIIIRPLT
-297 GKISDKHGEGFIIV
+297 GRISDKYGEEIIIV
-311 PALFTLIVALLVLTM
+311 PALFILAIALLVLIL
-326 TKGLVGLVITA
+326 TKGTIGLVITA

-377 GIGLGAILLGFVSQL
+377 GIGLGSIILGFVLQL
-392 MGYHMLFILCA
+392 MGYEMLFIVCA
-403 VSGFISLLIFILFVK
+403 LSALISLLIFILFVK
-418 KTLK
+418 NSLK

>member
-1 MLVTQ
+1 M
-6 YGSTN
+6 
-11 TFIAV
+11 
-16 VLLFYSLISLLLRS
+16 
-30 KNILNLLNDRKQDYI
+30 D
-45 IMERLWTKNYI
+45 RLWTKNYI

-99 SAVILR
+99 SAVIFR

-117 RVFIISGLLFFAI
+117 MVFIISGLLFFAI
-130 TMYFYDWV
+130 TMYLYDWV
-138 TGIIFLVV
+138 TGVIFLVI
-146 LRILHGISW
+146 LRVLHGISW
-155 AIATTSIGTAVTDV
+155 AVATTSIGTAVTDV

-191 LGPILGL
+191 LGPVLGL
-198 WVAKS
+198 WVIKS

-208 LFLLCTALAI
+208 LFLLCTGLALV
-218 IAFILALGTKIPAVQ
+218 AFILALGTKIPAIQ
-233 SASKQPISFFEKTV
+233 HASKKPISFFEKTL

-270 FAAKIQVNVGTFFLV
+270 FAAKIQVNAGTFFLV
-285 YAITLTVIRPLA
+285 YAVTLTVVRPFA
-297 GKISDKHGEGFIIV
+297 GKVSDKYGEGIIII
-311 PALFTLIVALLVLTM
+311 PALFTLIAALLVLAM
-326 TKGLVGLVITA
+326 TNGIVGLVITA

-352 VATIRLAP
+352 VAMIRLAS

-365 VANATFFTAFDL
+365 IANATFFTAFDL
-377 GIGLGAILLGFVSQL
+377 GIGLGSIILGFVSQL
-392 MGYHMLFILCA
+392 MGYQMLFLVCA